1 MILKGIPASPGLVYG
16 QVFLRKHIDHKIEVS
31 KIEKNLIPVELT
43 KLDLAIK
50 KTKEEITSLYKKVL
64 EDLGEKHAK
73 LFDAYTMILED
84 PVFLDQIKDNI
95 KHSFTAESSLHT
107 VAANMRTSFKNIEN
121 SYLRERERDI
131 LDLITKITANLKND
145 VRDEATMFDK
155 IIVAHNLTPSDTM
168 SIKSKSI
175 RAFVTDIGG
184 RTSHTAILAQAL
196 QIPAVVGLHDISK
209 NIESGDKII
218 VDGYKGLVIINPT
231 KKELE
236 DYELEKRNYEQIEK
250 KLSKIKNLPAITKD
264 KVKVNLMANIEISE
278 EIKTVLLHG
287 ASGIGLFRTEFLYVD
302 RENFPSEEEQFEKYK
317 LAAESMNPHPVI
329 IRTIDIGGDKFLESL
344 GIEAERNPFLGL
356 RGIRFSLK
364 RKDLFETQIRAILR
378 ASVYG
383 NIKIMFPMISSL
395 EEFIEAKNFVK
406 NIKKSLLAEG
416 VKFYDK
422 IQIGAMIEVPSAA
435 LTIDLLAEKADFFS
449 IGTNDLLQYLF
460 AVDRA
465 DENVS
470 NLYKTHHIAILRMLK
485 FIFENSQK
493 EVSICGEMAGDDR
506 LLKILLGI
514 GFRSLSM
521 NPLLVPKIKALIR
534 EISIEDCKKLAQ
546 TIFATKLDTEIL
558 EILNKAK

>member
-236 DYELEKRNYEQIEK
+236 DY
-250 KLSKIKNLPAITKD
+250 T
-264 KVKVNLMANIEISE
+264 
-278 EIKTVLLHG
+278 
-287 ASGIGLFRTEFLYVD
+287 
-302 RENFPSEEEQFEKYK
+302 
-317 LAAESMNPHPVI
+317 
-329 IRTIDIGGDKFLESL
+329 
-344 GIEAERNPFLGL
+344 
-356 RGIRFSLK
+356 
-364 RKDLFETQIRAILR
+364 
-378 ASVYG
+378 
-383 NIKIMFPMISSL
+383 
-395 EEFIEAKNFVK
+395 
-406 NIKKSLLAEG
+406 
-416 VKFYDK
+416 
-422 IQIGAMIEVPSAA
+422 
-435 LTIDLLAEKADFFS
+435 
-449 IGTNDLLQYLF
+449 
-460 AVDRA
+460 
-465 DENVS
+465 
-470 NLYKTHHIAILRMLK
+470 
-485 FIFENSQK
+485 
-493 EVSICGEMAGDDR
+493 
-506 LLKILLGI
+506 
-514 GFRSLSM
+514 
-521 NPLLVPKIKALIR
+521 
-534 EISIEDCKKLAQ
+534 
-546 TIFATKLDTEIL
+546 
-558 EILNKAK
+558 